1 MSQAKVDRYKEE
13 KKNRAKIMAKQ
24 KRDAMIA
31 KVCGGVIAAVLVVWA
46 GFSVYDTLRTKP
58 AEDTTAATAQTYTVD
73 TASLDDY
80 LNSLSAD

>member
-1 MSQAKVDRYKEE
+1 
-13 KKNRAKIMAKQ
+13 MAKQ

-58 AEDTTAATAQTYTVD
+58 AEDTTAATAQNYTVD

>member
-24 KRDAMIA
+24 KRDAMIT

-58 AEDTTAATAQTYTVD
+58 AEDPVTAQNYTVD
-73 TASLDDY
+73 TGSLDAY

>member
-24 KRDAMIA
+24 KRDAMIT

-58 AEDTTAATAQTYTVD
+58 AEDPVTAAAQNYTVD
-73 TASLDDY
+73 TGSLDAY